1 VGRRLVRFLAWKGL
15 LYLVVAV
22 VLAGVTRDLMLSALL
37 TLGFAVGDSSV
48 AVLLRRPN
56 RREEPAE
63 RTGTDAGP
71 SPPATSQRADHSSM
85 VPDAD

>member
-48 AVLLRRPN
+48 AVLLRRPST
-56 RREEPAE
+56 REKPAE
-63 RTGTDAGP
+63 RTGTGAHP
-71 SPPATSQRADHSSM
+71 SPPVAGQRADHRSM
-85 VPDAD
+85 VRDGD